1 MQEILN
7 SSKFNALVSQ
17 KNLIAFLLTC
27 IQLVVYYGFI
37 YLLAFKKKEVL
48 SIKITEGIPLGI
60 PLGIGVIVMSWVLTG
75 IYTYWANNF
84 YDKMVEEV
92 KKEIRGNL

>member
-37 YLLAFKKKEVL
+37 YLLAFKKRGSVDKDNRGYPSRYSSWYRGYSYVL
-48 SIKITEGIPLGI
+48 GFNRYLHLLG
-60 PLGIGVIVMSWVLTG
+60 
-75 IYTYWANNF
+75 
-84 YDKMVEEV
+84 
-92 KKEIRGNL
+92 

>member
-37 YLLAFKKKEVL
+37 YLLAFKKEVL
-48 SIKITEGIPLGI
+48 SIKITEVIPLGI